1 MYLARAFNSQSYNYR
16 FSIPPGIHAL
26 DLSYTFYPL
35 TITLGGL
42 DIGIDVPLLYAKA
55 LQSYFVS
62 FVKHGD
68 PNVERGPGTIAWD
81 RFGAEKSIVDVTL
94 LGFSKVVDD
103 ELPEDRCAFW
113 QSAPY
118 E

>member
-1 MYLARAFNSQSYNYR
+1 MTL
-16 FSIPPGIHAL
+16 
-26 DLSYTFYPL
+26 
-35 TITLGGL
+35 TLGGKDL
-42 DIGIDVPLLYAKA
+42 NIPVPLLYAKA

-68 PNVERGPGTIAWD
+68 PNVERGLGTIAWD
-81 RFGAEKSIVDVTL
+81 RFGGGKSIVDISL
-94 LGFSKVVDD
+94 LGFRKAVDD
-103 ELPEDRCAFW
+103 ELPDDRCAFW

>member
-1 MYLARAFNSQSYNYR
+1 LTLA
-16 FSIPPGIHAL
+16 GK
-26 DLSYTFYPL
+26 DLNVP
-35 TITLGGL
+35 
-42 DIGIDVPLLYAKA
+42 VPLLHPKG

-81 RFGAEKSIVDVTL
+81 RFGEVKSIVDITHN
-94 LGFSKVVDD
+94 GFRKVVDE
-103 ELPEDRCAFW
+103 ELPDERCGFW
-113 QSAPY
+113 QNAPY